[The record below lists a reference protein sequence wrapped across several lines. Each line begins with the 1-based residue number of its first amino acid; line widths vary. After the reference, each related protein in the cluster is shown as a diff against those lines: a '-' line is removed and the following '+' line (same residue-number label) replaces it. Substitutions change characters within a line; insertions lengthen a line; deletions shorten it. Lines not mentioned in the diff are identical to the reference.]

1 MPVKEKKDWVKVGKG
16 YEYPIVNGV
25 AGKATQVFE
34 TESLRAVGVKDLKTA
49 LAGKQ

>member
-1 MPVKEKKDWVKVGKG
+1 MPVKEKKDWVKDGKG
-16 YEYPIVNGV
+16 YEHPMVKGV

-49 LAGKQ
+49 FAGKQ